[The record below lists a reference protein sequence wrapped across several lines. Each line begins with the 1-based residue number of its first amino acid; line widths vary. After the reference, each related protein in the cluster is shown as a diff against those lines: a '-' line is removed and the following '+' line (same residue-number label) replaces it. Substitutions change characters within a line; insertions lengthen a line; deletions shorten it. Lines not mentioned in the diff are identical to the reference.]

1 MSKSNKMSKSNAHKV
16 KVSQLNPSKISLDPI
31 QSKNKDLSLWKVLLS
46 RGGEKKECRIQLP
59 PVTLK
64 WNGRSISQPS
74 ERFPNPQTMLV
85 PLDTDDEDIS
95 EVHSKIKEMD
105 AHFRGLT
112 KSLFKKEKRKYI
124 PILKESG
131 EEDDRPDFMQ
141 LKFQKN
147 YNEDTLKTRIYQ
159 KTAESPMKHLEE
171 VNTMEALRD
180 AVPYN
185 STIQMM
191 IEPSVGWASSK
202 SNDDGDLTWGVSWRI
217 VFLRINK
224 VGDGQTVSGGSKA
237 EVINY
242 NDLEPSNISVTEWQ
256 KVSTDKQDIA
266 YVRHSGES
274 FMLELPAVTINDH
287 GAPRIMDDDGNVLD
301 PNYWKLPLYPDNEEH
316 QSVIDKINGIDEQIE
331 GQFSQIFGS
340 EKNAKKY
347 FMTETVRVPEDED
360 DDEDED
366 KKTRPPYLKLNLK
379 TEYSSGKLITKIFD
393 CTGDDD
399 TSEEIKCS
407 DMSEFFE
414 HVRYRGTYQMRIQ
427 FHKFYA
433 MKSKAGGK
441 QKRAGIGAKIHS
453 VRILEH
459 PTAKQSEAN
468 DDFLDDDDDAT
479 MSEELDIKK
488 AVAKEKNV
496 KVKVEVSDDE
506 VSDDDSDEEEVS
518 DDDESD
524 ISEDESEEETPPPK
538 VVKKKVT
545 AVKSKKT
552 KTKSKSKSKNK

>member
-16 KVSQLNPSKISLDPI
+16 KVSQLNPSKMSLDPI

-74 ERFPNPQTMLV
+74 ERFPNPQTMLI
-85 PLDTDDEDIS
+85 PLDTSDEDIS
-95 EVHSKIKEMD
+95 EVHSKLKEMD

-112 KSLFKKEKRKYI
+112 KSLFKKEKRNYVS
-124 PILKESG
+124 ILKESN

-147 YNEDTLKTRIYQ
+147 YGEDTLKTRIYQ
-159 KTAESPMKHLEE
+159 KTEDSPMKHLEE

-185 STIQMM
+185 STIQLM

-202 SNDDGDLTWGVSWRI
+202 PNDNGDLTWGVSWRI
-217 VFLRINK
+217 VFLRINE

-256 KVSTDKQDIA
+256 TVSTDKQDIA
-266 YVRHSGES
+266 YVRHSDES

-287 GAPRIMDDDGNVLD
+287 GAPRIMDDDGVIQD
-301 PNYWKLPLYPDNEEH
+301 PNYWKLPLYPDNKEH
-316 QSVIDKINGIDEQIE
+316 QSVIDNINGMDKKIE
-331 GQFSQIFGS
+331 ELFPKIFGS
-340 EKNAKKY
+340 DKNAKKY
-347 FMTETVRVPEDED
+347 FMTETVRVPEDD
-360 DDEDED
+360 DDDDED

-379 TEYSSGKLITKIFD
+379 TEYSSGKLLTKIYD

-441 QKRAGIGAKIHS
+441 QKRAGLGVKIHS

-459 PTAKQSEAN
+459 PTTKKNEEN
-468 DDFLDDDDDAT
+468 DDFLDDDNAT

-488 AVAKEKNV
+488 AVTKEKD
-496 KVKVEVSDDE
+496 VKVEVDE
-506 VSDDDSDEEEVS
+506 ASEASDDDSDEEEVS

-552 KTKSKSKSKNK
+552 KGKSKTKSKNK

>member
-16 KVSQLNPSKISLDPI
+16 KVSQLNTSKLSLDPI

-74 ERFPNPQTMLV
+74 ERFPNPQTMLI

-95 EVHSKIKEMD
+95 EVHLKLKEMD

-112 KSLFKKEKRKYI
+112 KSLFKKEERRYI
-124 PILKESG
+124 PILKESN

-141 LKFQKN
+141 VKFQKN
-147 YNEDTLKTRIYQ
+147 YGEDTLKTRIYQ
-159 KTAESPMKHLEE
+159 KTNESPMKHLEE

-180 AVPYN
+180 AVPFN
-185 STIQMM
+185 SIIHAM

-202 SNDDGDLTWGVSWRI
+202 PNDNGELTWGVSWRI

-237 EVINY
+237 EIINY
-242 NDLEPSNISVTEWQ
+242 SDLDPSNITVTEWQ
-256 KVSTDKQDIA
+256 TVSTDKQDIA
-266 YVRHSGES
+266 YVRHSDES
-274 FMLELPAVTINDH
+274 FMVNLPPVTINDH
-287 GAPRIMDDDGNVLD
+287 GAPRIMDDDGVIQD
-301 PNYWKLPLYPDNEEH
+301 PNYWKLPLYPDNKEH
-316 QSVIDKINGIDEQIE
+316 QSVIDNINGMDKQIE
-331 GQFSQIFGS
+331 EAFPKIFGS

-347 FMTETVRVPEDED
+347 FMTETVRVPEDD
-360 DDEDED
+360 DDNQD
-366 KKTRPPYLKLNLK
+366 KVTRPPYLKLNLK
-379 TEYSSGKLITKIFD
+379 TEYSTGKLLTKIFD
-393 CTGDDD
+393 CTNLEDPDDQG
-399 TSEEIKCS
+399 EEIKCS
-407 DMSEFFE
+407 DMSEFFD
-414 HVRYRGTYQMRIQ
+414 HVKYRGKYQMRIQ

-441 QKRAGIGAKIHS
+441 QKRAGIGAKIYS

-459 PTAKQSEAN
+459 PTAKKNEEN
-468 DDFLDDDDDAT
+468 DDFLDDDDVT
-479 MSEELDIKK
+479 MSEELDIKE
-488 AVAKEKNV
+488 AVTKKKSVKVKDV
-496 KVKVEVSDDE
+496 KVKVESDDQVSDE
-506 VSDDDSDEEEVS
+506 DSDEEVS
-518 DDDESD
+518 SDDESD
-524 ISEDESEEETPPPK
+524 ISEDDSEEEAPLPK

-552 KTKSKSKSKNK
+552 KGKSKNK